1 MTWRQEMETNVVSS
15 MRMVSTLAS
24 GVETI
29 ANEIEDIKKKLD
41 KRIYLSNS
49 QLMAVKKA
57 VREKAALICRQKGF
71 EYKKS
76 YRFIVQALYRS
87 INGQYN
93 VPSYRDLP
101 ELYYNEIIEAIEVW
115 NLPIIVEQ
123 RIKAA

>member
-1 MTWRQEMETNVVSS
+1 MSL
-15 MRMVSTLAS
+15 TLAS
-24 GVETI
+24 SVEAI
-29 ANEIEDIKKKLD
+29 ARETEDIKKKLY

-49 QLMAVKKA
+49 QLIAVKKA
-57 VREKAALICRQKGF
+57 VREKAALICKQKGF

-76 YRFIVQALYRS
+76 YRFIVQALYGC

-93 VPSYRDLP
+93 VPSYRELP
-101 ELYYNEIIEAIEVW
+101 ELYYNEIIEAIEAW

>member
-1 MTWRQEMETNVVSS
+1 MTWRQEMESNVVSS
-15 MRMVSTLAS
+15 MKMVSTLAS

-29 ANEIEDIKKKLD
+29 VNEIEDIKKKLD

-49 QLMAVKKA
+49 QLIAVKKV
-57 VREKAALICRQKGF
+57 VREKASMICKQKGF

-76 YRFIVQALYRS
+76 YRFIIQAIYGH

-93 VPSYRDLP
+93 VPSYRELP
-101 ELYYNEIIEAIEVW
+101 ELYYNEIIESIEAW